1 MEEEGAEEEEER
13 QSSSSIRIRRFL
25 IADYHSVSYI
35 YIYEYNQDHVY
46 NISKNESKMLHYG
59 SLGIELKCRN

>member
-46 NISKNESKMLHYG
+46 NISKNGCKMLHYG
-59 SLGIELKCRN
+59 SFGH